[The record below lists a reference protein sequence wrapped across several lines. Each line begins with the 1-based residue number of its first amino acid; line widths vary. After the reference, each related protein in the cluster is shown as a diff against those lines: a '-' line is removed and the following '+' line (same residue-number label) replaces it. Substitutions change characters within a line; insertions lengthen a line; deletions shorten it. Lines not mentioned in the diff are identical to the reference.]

1 VLLMEGGFFKK
12 KGLGGKKGGVPMKVE
27 KVL

>member
-1 VLLMEGGFFKK
+1 MEGGFFKK